1 MRRPSFVRLREV
13 PFIAGAAIGLDVEHL
28 YERSDRVGDVERLL
42 VGTEHDAAR
51 PRDVGRDPDGV
62 AIRFHVVHTGS
73 DPVSED
79 AQLVGEV
86 HAAFLVDDEIFRTSK
101 AAAFE
106 FIGEDGLRGRD
117 HGDLRRIPP

>member
-1 MRRPSFVRLREV
+1 
-13 PFIAGAAIGLDVEHL
+13 
-28 YERSDRVGDVERLL
+28 
-42 VGTEHDAAR
+42 
-51 PRDVGRDPDGV
+51 GRDLDGV
-62 AIRFHVVHTGS
+62 AVGFHVVHTGS
-73 DPVSED
+73 YAVREN

-117 HGDLRRIPP
+117 HGDLRRIPPQYNRAALGVERKIVDPAGVLHVGRNLPVLVDLENVVG